1 MDNNSLEHHGILGMH
16 WGIRRFQ
23 NRDGSLTPAGLKRVK
38 QDFADRH
45 SRQTTS
51 EGEHY
56 VANFKTKK
64 RVEQIRDEDGN
75 KVSRYQTLQVREKN
89 NQMATY
95 TVDKKFNAVVSKSIE
110 SKGKTKIV
118 DLDDKDIARGQS
130 LINELKNKQ
139 NSQWDKSIDR
149 EYEKLTGGR

>member
-1 MDNNSLEHHGILGMH
+1 MDNSLSHHGIKGMH
-16 WGIRRFQ
+16 WGVRRFQ

-45 SRQTTS
+45 SRQSSS

-64 RVEQIRDEDGN
+64 QVEQVRDEDGN
-75 KVSRYQTLQVREKN
+75 KVSRYQSLQVREKN

-95 TVDKKFNAVVSKSIE
+95 TVDKKFHAVVSKTIE
-110 SKGKTKIV
+110 SNGKTKIV
-118 DLDDKDIARGQS
+118 DLDDKDIARGQN

-139 NSQWDKSIDR
+139 DRQWDKSIDR
-149 EYEKLTGGR
+149 EFEKLTGGR